1 PQIIDEYV
9 VRDFALYALIVLAA
23 FVVLFLVFTLF
34 ELLGDILRNGIAL
47 GTVGEYLLELVPW
60 TVYLFL
66 PLTVL
71 VAVLVTFGLMS
82 RANEITAMKAT
93 GISIYRIAT
102 PIVVLG
108 AIRAGSIF
116 ALDQFYLPRINRRQ
130 ETLRNRIKGK
140 PPQTYLRPERKWIFG
155 EHHTIY

>member
-1 PQIIDEYV
+1 SVQRAFRGRRVATQTVTNGSNGVSLVREMRRRKLFPSRFPQIIDEYV

-108 AIRAGSIF
+108 AIMAGS
-116 ALDQFYLPRINRRQ
+116 
-130 ETLRNRIKGK
+130 
-140 PPQTYLRPERKWIFG
+140 
-155 EHHTIY
+155 